1 MNENKL
7 LLLGEADAGF
17 HTKSSKNNEV
27 SWTTGQARDS
37 LMITFKLLGLVTPQ

>member
-7 LLLGEADAGF
+7 SLLVEVDSGF
-17 HTKSSKNNEV
+17 HTKLSKNNEV

-37 LMITFKLLGLVTPQ
+37 LMVTFQLLGLVTPQ